1 MRLPDSD
8 SKVALSDAEWQLAQ
22 TPAFILTKN
31 RVIDAVGELF
41 GELADDY
48 RQLSIPLVA
57 HYPAIFNVI
66 PKVSKGEKYEHMP
79 WVMLDYPRNFGDQEG
94 HFAIRSFFWWGHGFS
109 IRLQLSGSFLHRFY
123 AAFAQLEQQ
132 GFICGITNNPWDQQL
147 PPDHWQRL
155 SDMDQ
160 PVAQYNQLYAIAGK
174 KIPVDQWPQ
183 VKSFYTEQ
191 YRLLVAALAAA
202 G

>member
-1 MRLPDSD
+1 MRLHGGE
-8 SKVALSDAEWQLAQ
+8 SKVALSAAEWKLAE

-31 RVIDAVGELF
+31 RVIDAVSELF

-57 HYPAIFNVI
+57 HYPDIFNVI

-79 WVMLDYPRNFGDQEG
+79 WVMLDFPRNFGDQEG

-109 IRLQLSGSFLHRFY
+109 IRLQLSGSFLIRFY
-123 AAFAQLEQQ
+123 QAFTRLEEQ
-132 GFICGITNNPWDQQL
+132 GFVSGITNNPWDQQL
-147 PPDHWQRL
+147 PPAHWQSLQETNR
-155 SDMDQ
+155 
-160 PVAQYNQLYAIAGK
+160 PVAYYHQLYAIAGK

-183 VKSFYTEQ
+183 VKTFYQEQ
-191 YRLLVAALAAA
+191 YQLLIKALALSV
-202 G
+202 